1 MTQPKE
7 NMKYSQA
14 CILKKQVDVTIEK
27 LTRTV
32 VGPGETDAVRMRLE
46 VAHVSGI

>member
-14 CILKKQVDVTIEK
+14 CILKEVYIAIEK
-27 LTRTV
+27 LIRTV
-32 VGPGETDAVRMRLE
+32 VGLGVTAAARTRLE